1 MQWQYRFAF
10 GNDWRMENLY
20 KYTIVLNKMG
30 AFVNAKIFIK
40 GV

>member
-10 GNDWRMENLY
+10 RNDWRMEKLY
-20 KYTIVLNKMG
+20 KYTIVLNKMD
-30 AFVNAKIFIK
+30 AFVNAKIFNK